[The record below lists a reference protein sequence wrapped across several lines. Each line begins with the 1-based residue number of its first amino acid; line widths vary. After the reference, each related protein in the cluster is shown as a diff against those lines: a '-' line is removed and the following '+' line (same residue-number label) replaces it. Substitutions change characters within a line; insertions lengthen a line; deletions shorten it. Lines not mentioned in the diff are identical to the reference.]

1 MMPDEST
8 DSGQGSNGGDSG
20 AVPGSDASSKHESA
34 PGSDSDSGVGGG
46 ICPDTLAERYEADG
60 FYFPIRVMSESEAAT
75 HLVRVIEIENA
86 AENENR
92 FLHSKAHLAYRF
104 IDDIARIPAILD
116 CVECILGP
124 DILLWGSN
132 CFVKAPGSPSY
143 VSWHQ
148 DLNYWGLDGTDAV
161 SVWLALSAS
170 NEANGCVRFV
180 PGSHRR
186 GPIMHRDTFELENM
200 LSRGQEL
207 QVEVDED
214 EAVPVRLA
222 PGEISLHHGR
232 MFHASGPNPSGR
244 WRAGLALRYITP
256 STRQIVGERDFA
268 QLVRG
273 VDRYGHFDAL
283 PRPRDNHDPA
293 AKRRFDFADGVTHI
307 IFSSDP
313 AWLLQRAAAQGSDAA
328 AGEEPDAPAGD
339 APPEGG

>member
-1 MMPDEST
+1 MMADESN
-8 DSGQGSNGGDSG
+8 DSGKGSNGGDSG
-20 AVPGSDASSKHESA
+20 AGPGSGASSKHESSA
-34 PGSDSDSGVGGG
+34 DSVPGAGGAS
-46 ICPDTLAERYEADG
+46 CPDKLAERYEADG
-60 FYFPIRVMSESEAAT
+60 FYFPVRVISELEAAT
-75 HLVRVIEIENA
+75 HLVRVVEIENA

-92 FLHSKAHLAYRF
+92 FLHFKSHLAYRF
-104 IDDIARIPAILD
+104 IDDLARTPAILD

-132 CFVKAPGSPSY
+132 CFIKAPGSPSY

-148 DLNYWGLDGTDAV
+148 DLNYWGLDGTDEV
-161 SVWLALSAS
+161 GVWLALSAS

-186 GPIMHRDTFELENM
+186 GPFMHRDTFELENM

-207 QVEVDED
+207 QVEIDED
-214 EAVPVRLA
+214 ESVSVCLA

-232 MFHASGPNPSGR
+232 MFHASGPNTSGR

-273 VDRYGHFDAL
+273 KDRYGHFDAL
-283 PRPRDNHDPA
+283 PRPRDNHDWA
-293 AKRRFDFADGVTHI
+293 AKRRFDFADGVTHT
-307 IFSSDP
+307 IFSSGP
-313 AWLLQRAAAQGSDAA
+313 AWLLQRAAARENDAA
-328 AGEEPDAPAGD
+328 AGKEPDAPAGD